1 MLNIYLGE
9 LFKFFK
15 RPFFWFFS
23 AFVVVIF
30 FIFFAVMLKAQQTQN
45 GVTTFGL
52 IKNLTFPLVYFS
64 GVKFA
69 SSLFSF
75 CSLIMM
81 SSIAGN
87 EYGWNTYKTIAT
99 RGTGKLDFINTKF
112 LAVLT
117 YTILF
122 TISGI
127 LILAGMASI
136 NQAEILTHVQNNE
149 DINDWFVFLMFGIML
164 LGLLPYTTFGLM
176 LTTLTK
182 SSGVGIAIGL
192 VYFII
197 GENIIQAFCFLLSG
211 SVGEWLK
218 EIPKYL
224 PGNQMDS
231 LMNIDSLSLLGGW
244 EFLKDISKP
253 MLISLGYA
261 VGFYAVSVAVMKKR
275 DILG

>member
-1 MLNIYLGE
+1 MLNIYIGE

-15 RPFFWFFS
+15 RSFFWFFG
-23 AFVVVIF
+23 AFVAVVF
-30 FIFFAVMLKAQQTQN
+30 FIFFAVMLKAQQTEN
-45 GVTTFGL
+45 GISTYGL

-64 GVKFA
+64 GIKFA

-75 CSLIMM
+75 CSLIMI

-112 LAVLT
+112 LAVLS

-122 TISGI
+122 TICGV
-127 LILAGMASI
+127 LILTGMASI
-136 NQAEILTHVQNNE
+136 NQSEILTHVQPTENLNG
-149 DINDWFVFLMFGIML
+149 WFAFMMFGIML
-164 LGLLPYTTFGLM
+164 LGLLPYISFGLM

-197 GENIIQAFCFLLSG
+197 GENIIQAFCFLLAG
-211 SVGEWLK
+211 NVGEWLK
-218 EIPKYL
+218 DVPKYL
-224 PGNQMDS
+224 PGNQLDL
-231 LMNIDSLSLLGGW
+231 LMNIDNLTLKGGW
-244 EFLKDISKP
+244 EFLVDIWKP

-261 VGFYAVSVAVMKKR
+261 VGFYAISVAVMKKR

>member
-1 MLNIYLGE
+1 MFNIYSGE

-23 AFVVVIF
+23 AFVAVVF
-30 FIFFAVMLKAQQTQN
+30 LIFFAVMMNAKQVEN
-45 GVTTFGL
+45 GVETYGL

-64 GVKFA
+64 AIKFA
-69 SSLFSF
+69 ASLFSF
-75 CSLIMM
+75 CSLIMI

-87 EYGWNTYKTIAT
+87 EYGWNTFKTIST

-122 TISGI
+122 SVCGI
-127 LILAGMASI
+127 LILAGLASI
-136 NQAEILTHVQNNE
+136 NQSEILTHVQPTE
-149 DINDWFVFLMFGIML
+149 DISGWFAFLMFGIML
-164 LGLLPYTTFGLM
+164 LGLLPYISFGLM

-211 SVGEWLK
+211 NIGEWLK
-218 EIPKYL
+218 EVPKYL
-224 PGNQMDS
+224 PGNQLDS
-231 LMNIDSLSLLGGW
+231 MMNLDTLSLLGGW
-244 EFLKDISKP
+244 EFLKDISKS

-261 VGFYAVSVAVMKKR
+261 VGFYAISVTVMKKR